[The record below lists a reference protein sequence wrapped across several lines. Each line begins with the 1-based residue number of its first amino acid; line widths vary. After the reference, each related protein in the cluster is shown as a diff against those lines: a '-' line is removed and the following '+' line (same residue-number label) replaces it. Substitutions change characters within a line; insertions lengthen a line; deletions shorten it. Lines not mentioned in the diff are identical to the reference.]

1 MEEKILKELENING
15 QLKGMDQRF
24 EDTKNEIIITLRDEF
39 DQKLETTENRI
50 VTTLGDEFDQ
60 KLETTENRIVTTL
73 GDEFDQKL
81 ETTEN
86 RIVTT
91 LRKEL
96 DERLKK
102 SEEKISKDV
111 SDSIK
116 DLCDSITRV
125 EDGKHDEII
134 TLLKIHEK
142 RDAQRIESIKRAFVS

>member
-1 MEEKILKELENING
+1 MEERILKELENING

-24 EDTKNEIIITLRDEF
+24 EKIDQKFEDIKSEIITTLR
-39 DQKLETTENRI
+39 
-50 VTTLGDEFDQ
+50 
-60 KLETTENRIVTTL
+60 
-73 GDEFDQKL
+73 DEFDQKL